1 MAKIKQPAKKRI
13 AAMLAAAALLSGC
26 QENSVVENGDLS
38 QTVDAQNDLTQTTTE
53 AITTTASETTTKKT
67 TQKTTTTAKTTA
79 ATTTA
84 TEASTTTTA
93 SATTPAPVTYATAAQ
108 TQAPTPVATAAATA
122 APTRQTAAAVTTT
135 RVHISGY
142 RGGTSYPAFKHDLK
156 YMYDLNTDFIGWL
169 KIDDTP
175 IDLPVVQ
182 ATDNK
187 FYLEHDFYGRYDST
201 KVGTTFADYHI
212 PVTEDGG
219 PQNLVVY
226 GHNIRTG
233 VGLAKITNYYP
244 ARYGNLDFYLTH
256 PTISYESVY
265 GGESTYVVFAGMFV
279 NTSQK
284 HGAVFNYYKF
294 RDFNSKNTFYQYFEA
309 VMDRS
314 VFYNPALDV
323 SYDDE
328 FLTLSTCYYP
338 LGAIDTRFVLFARKL
353 REGESASID
362 VSKAYT
368 NKSPLYFDYYY
379 AVNGGSWAGRSW
391 PTSLI
396 SGYKEWAEKQSAQS

>member
-1 MAKIKQPAKKRI
+1 MAKQKTTAKKRI
-13 AAMLAAAALLSGC
+13 AAFLTAALLLGGC
-26 QENSVVENGDLS
+26 QENSVVENGDLPQS
-38 QTVDAQNDLTQTTTE
+38 VEAQNDLTQTTTE
-53 AITTTASETTTKKT
+53 AKTTTTPETTTTKKT
-67 TQKTTTTAKTTA
+67 TTTTKAATTTTTTTTTA
-79 ATTTA
+79 ATTASAAAPSATA
-84 TEASTTTTA
+84 TA
-93 SATTPAPVTYATAAQ
+93 SAAVQTQAPAPVTAVNTAS
-108 TQAPTPVATAAATA
+108 ATA

-142 RGGTSYPAFKHDLK
+142 RGGTDYPPYKHDLK
-156 YMYDLNTDFIGWL
+156 YMRDLNTDFIGWL
-169 KIDDTP
+169 QIKDTP
-175 IDLPVVQ
+175 IDLPIVQ

-201 KVGTTFADYHI
+201 KVGTSFADYHI

-219 PQNLVVY
+219 PQNLVIY

-244 ARYGNLDFYLTH
+244 ARYGSLDFYLTH

-279 NTSQK
+279 NTQKK
-284 HGAVFNYYKF
+284 HGSVFNYYKF
-294 RDFNSKNTFYQYFEA
+294 RDFGSKDTFFQYFEA

-314 VFYNPALDV
+314 VFYNPSIDV
-323 SYDDE
+323 AYDDQ
-328 FLTLSTCYYP
+328 FLTLSTCYFP
-338 LGAIDTRFVLFARKL
+338 LGQIETRFVLFARQL

-379 AVNGGSWAGRSW
+379 TVNGGSWAGRNW
-391 PTSLI
+391 PAGLI
-396 SGYKEWAEKQSAQS
+396 RGYKDWADKKSS

>member
-1 MAKIKQPAKKRI
+1 MANKKGTAKKRL
-13 AAMLAAAALLSGC
+13 AAMLAAALLLSGC
-26 QENSVVENGDLS
+26 QENSVVENGDLPQS
-38 QTVDAQNDLTQTTTE
+38 IEAQNDLTQTTTE
-53 AITTTASETTTKKT
+53 AETTTTPETTTTKKT
-67 TQKTTTTAKTTA
+67 TTTTKATTTTTTTTTTA
-79 ATTTA
+79 
-84 TEASTTTTA
+84 E
-93 SATTPAPVTYATAAQ
+93 TTPAPVASATAVQ
-108 TQAPTPVATAAATA
+108 TQAPTPVNSAATAAATA

-142 RGGTSYPAFKHDLK
+142 RGGTDYPAFKHDLK

-169 KIDDTP
+169 KIEDTP
-175 IDLPVVQ
+175 IDLPIVQ

-187 FYLEHDFYGRYDST
+187 FYLEHDFYGRYDTT
-201 KVGTTFADYHI
+201 KVGTSFADYHV

-219 PQNLVVY
+219 PQNLVIY

-244 ARYGNLDFYLTH
+244 TRYGSLDFYLTH

-279 NTSQK
+279 NTSKK

-294 RDFNSKNTFYQYFEA
+294 RDFDSKSTFYQYFEA

-379 AVNGGSWAGRSW
+379 TVNGGSWAGRNW

-396 SGYKEWAEKQSAQS
+396 SGYKEWVEKQNAQS